1 MKKTILLI
9 LSHTLVALLAMAA
22 AFGIVIWQG
31 AGMTKLEQLEALIQ
45 ECYIDD
51 VDLTKVEDAAADAMI
66 ANLGDR
72 WSYYIPAREYG
83 TYVEQS
89 ENAYVGIGVTIQP
102 AQDGSG
108 LEILSVEKG
117 GSAMEAGIQPGDIIV
132 AIEGQSAA
140 GMETTVARDLVRGKE
155 GTKVNLTIRRQEE
168 TLELQVLRKVI
179 ETIVAEGIM
188 LEDQVGLVTIYNFDA
203 RCASETIGA
212 IEDLL
217 NQGAEKILFDV
228 RYNPGG
234 YAHELVALLD
244 YLLPEGELFRS
255 VSYTGEEKVD
265 MSDENY
271 LDVPMAVL
279 VNQDTYSAAE
289 FFGAA
294 LQEYDAAV
302 VVGTRTSGKGY
313 YQQTF
318 SLLDGSAVALS
329 TGKYVTPQGISLE
342 GVGIQPDV
350 EVPVDEDTEIKIY
363 YGQLTPEEDPQIQ
376 AALEAMKEG

>member
-9 LSHTLVALLAMAA
+9 LSHTLVAVLAMAA
-22 AFGIVIWQG
+22 AFAIVLWQG
-31 AGMTKLEQLEALIQ
+31 AGMTKLEQLEALIR
-45 ECYIDD
+45 ECYIDE
-51 VDLTKVEDAAADAMI
+51 VDMTKVEDAAAEAMI
-66 ANLGDR
+66 SNLGDR
-72 WSYYIPAREYG
+72 WSYYIPASGYES
-83 TYVEQS
+83 YVEQS
-89 ENAYVGIGVTIQP
+89 ENAYVGIGVTILP

-108 LEILSVEKG
+108 LEIISVEKG
-117 GSAMEAGIQPGDIIV
+117 GSAMDAGIQPGDIIV

-140 GMETTVARDLVRGKE
+140 GMDTVTARDLVRGE
-155 GTKVNLTIRRQEE
+155 AGTKVNLTIQRQEE
-168 TLELQVLRKVI
+168 TLELQILRKVI
-179 ETIVAEGIM
+179 QTVVAEGM
-188 LEDQVGLVTIYNFDA
+188 LLEDQVGLVIIYNFDA
-203 RCASETIGA
+203 RCASETIAA

-217 NQGAEKILFDV
+217 AQGAQKLLFDV

-234 YAHELVALLD
+234 YAHELVELLD

-265 MSDENY
+265 MSDENF

-302 VVGTRTSGKGY
+302 VVGTQTSGKGY

-318 SLLDGSAVALS
+318 PLLDGSAVALS

-342 GVGIQPDV
+342 GVGITPDV
-350 EVPVDEDTEIKIY
+350 EVTVDEDTEMKIY
-363 YGQLTPEEDPQIQ
+363 YGQLLPEEDPQIL
-376 AALEAMKEG
+376 AAMEALKKG